1 MPDLQ
6 KILSA
11 RVIDI
16 GPQGTTLQAGSKTL
30 TVDWPDAKAPMIGDV
45 FSITL
50 PPAFSVLRQ
59 LASTTE
65 VNSPTTAD
73 ARRWTQPVSDGL
85 TRHDILSARHLIKRA
100 VRDYLHHEGFIEID
114 MPLLVRG
121 TTPDAEVHS
130 FDVPTQDTAA
140 RYLATSCEYQIKRM
154 EIGGFDRLYTL
165 TQNFRAG
172 DHGRHR
178 NPEFTMLEW
187 ARVGQSLTDIEND
200 AQSFLQQAHKAL
212 GGDGEN
218 LLYQGREIDIA
229 SPWQRMTLRDAA
241 QEYLNVA
248 LPGFSSA
255 DMHIALQKMDI
266 DVQPDWHDNADM
278 LFSLLFDQLQPLLG
292 QERPV
297 FIQEWPRRMTA
308 SAALDA
314 HGQFTTRSE
323 LFIAGIELS
332 DGFPTLCDPTAQK
345 EGFAS
350 QQTRRQESGYATVE
364 LDKKFLQNLNEG
376 LPQGAGMA
384 LGFDRLVMLLT
395 DQTDIKSVLAFAWDE
410 L

>member
-1 MPDLQ
+1 MPDPQ
-6 KILSA
+6 KIFSA
-11 RVIDI
+11 RIIDI
-16 GPQGTTLQAGSKTL
+16 GPQGTTLQTGSTTL
-30 TVDWPDAKAPMIGDV
+30 TVDWPATPPPMIGDV
-45 FSITL
+45 FAITL
-50 PPAFSVLRQ
+50 PPAFSVLRK
-59 LASTTE
+59 LASPLEIDNWAAT
-65 VNSPTTAD
+65 D
-73 ARRWTQPVSDGL
+73 ARRWTQPVSADR

-100 VRDYLHHEGFIEID
+100 VRDYLHHEGFIEVDI
-114 MPLLVRG
+114 PLLVRG

-130 FDVPTQDTAA
+130 FDVATQDTDA

-200 AQSFLQQAHKAL
+200 AQAFLQQAHKAL
-212 GGDGEN
+212 GGDGAK
-218 LLYQGREIDIA
+218 LLYQNREIDIA
-229 SPWQRMTLRDAA
+229 SPWQRLSLRDAI
-241 QEYLNVA
+241 QQYLNVT
-248 LPGFSSA
+248 LSDFSA
-255 DMHIALQKMDI
+255 REMCIALKNLDV
-266 DVQPDWHDNADM
+266 DVQTDWHDNADL
-278 LFSLLFDQLQPLLG
+278 LFSLLFDQLQPHLG

-308 SAALDA
+308 SAALDTN
-314 HGQFTTRSE
+314 GQFTARSE

-332 DGFPTLCDPTAQK
+332 DGFPTLCDPAVQK
-345 EGFAS
+345 DGFS
-350 QQTRRQESGYATVE
+350 NQQMRRQENGYTTVE
-364 LDKKFLQNLNEG
+364 LDRKFLQSLNEG

-395 DQTDIKSVLAFAWDE
+395 DQTDIKPVLAFAWDE

>member
-6 KILSA
+6 KTISA

-73 ARRWTQPVSDGL
+73 ARRWTQPVSADR

-130 FDVPTQDTAA
+130 FDVLTQDTDA

-200 AQSFLQQAHKAL
+200 AQNFLQQAHKAL
-212 GGDGEN
+212 GGDGAR

-229 SPWQRMTLRDAA
+229 SPWQRLSLRDAI
-241 QEYLNVA
+241 QQYLHVTLPDFSAPKMRTA
-248 LPGFSSA
+248 LHNLGV
-255 DMHIALQKMDI
+255 
-266 DVQPDWHDNADM
+266 DVQTDWHDNTDM
-278 LFSLLFDQLQPLLG
+278 LFSLLFDQLQPHLG

-332 DGFPTLCDPTAQK
+332 DGFPTLCDPAAQK

-364 LDKKFLQNLNEG
+364 LDKKFLQSLNEG

-395 DQTDIKSVLAFAWDE
+395 DQTDIKSALAFAWDE